1 MRQFTMSS
9 SSIDSIGVL
18 VVVEVVALSMELLVL
33 VEVEVGLANLG
44 GDGALSRLLR
54 LPLIII

>member
-1 MRQFTMSS
+1 MSS

-18 VVVEVVALSMELLVL
+18 VVVEVVALSMELLVV

-44 GDGALSRLLR
+44 GDGAL
-54 LPLIII
+54 